1 MQAYPVKFSNML
13 STAQM
18 VEEFAAFL
26 ADYVF
31 SCSNTSYTN
40 CLSHCLLTYSGPNQ

>member
-18 VEEFAAFL
+18 VEKFAAFL

-31 SCSNTSYTN
+31 SCSTHKLYE
-40 CLSHCLLTYSGPNQ
+40 LSFSLFVNI